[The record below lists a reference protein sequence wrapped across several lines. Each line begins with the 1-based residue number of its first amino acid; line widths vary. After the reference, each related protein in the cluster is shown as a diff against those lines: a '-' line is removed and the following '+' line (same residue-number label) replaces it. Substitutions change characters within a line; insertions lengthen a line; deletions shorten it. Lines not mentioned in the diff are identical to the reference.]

1 MHEVG
6 LFICLLF
13 FVREVF
19 MELFLLLVCLFVFP
33 LSICLLYSYSDSVS
47 CLLCL
52 METERTY
59 AYVISTVFH
68 VLRSLAMFLCDV

>member
-1 MHEVG
+1 
-6 LFICLLF
+6 
-13 FVREVF
+13 

-47 CLLCL
+47 CLLWSV
-52 METERTY
+52 ETERTY